1 MNRPLDPH
9 VVTLLSLL
17 DQTLPAPEH
26 ATPEMLR
33 AGFGTLM
40 SLLHPDVPARFPGT
54 IRNDVVETDSGPVP
68 IRVYDPAGST
78 GDDVVVFFHGGGWV
92 LGGLDS
98 AEPAVSALAT
108 AMTARMVS
116 VDYRLAPEHPYP
128 AAYDDCLAVTRSVA
142 ASNPA
147 WLGVAGDS
155 AGGNLAAAVALAA
168 PANGFSVDAQLLLY
182 PALDPTMGT
191 DSYTEFT
198 DGYLLTRE
206 AMEFYWAS
214 YRGDLAAAPDS
225 LTPYRA
231 ESLEQMPPTVIT
243 TAGYD
248 PLRDEGARFAARL
261 VESGVSTTFI
271 PAPTLIHGWADQIDR
286 VPAAADA
293 LRYAAAAFD
302 RMRHQHG
309 SALDTNEEFHA
320 DA

>member
-9 VVTLLSLL
+9 VATLLGAL
-17 DQTLPAPEH
+17 DQTVPAPEN

-33 AGFGTLM
+33 AGFGNLM
-40 SLLHPDVPARFPGT
+40 ALLHPDAPAGFPGT
-54 IRNDVVETDSGPVP
+54 IRDDVVETGSGPVT

-108 AMTARMVS
+108 AMAVRIVS

-128 AAYDDCLAVTRSVA
+128 AAYDDCLAVTRSIA
-142 ASNPA
+142 ASNPG

-155 AGGNLAAAVALAA
+155 AGGNLASAVALAA
-168 PANGFSVDAQLLLY
+168 PANGFTVDAQLLLY

-191 DSYTEFT
+191 DSYTEFA

-214 YRGDLAAAPDS
+214 YRGDPAVARDS

-231 ESLEQMPPTVIT
+231 ESLERMPPTVIT

-261 VESGVSTTFI
+261 VESGVPTTFL
-271 PAPTLIHGWADQIDR
+271 PAPSLIHGWADQIDL
-286 VPAAADA
+286 VPAAAEA
-293 LRYAAAAFD
+293 LRHAAAAFD
-302 RMRHQHG
+302 QTRHRHG
-309 SALDTNEEFHA
+309 SALHTNEGFHA